1 MTGRRP
7 LAAVIWAT
15 ASALAL
21 ASGGCL
27 RREDPEVLRQRA
39 VIEEL
44 TRKNVEL
51 ALEIERLRR
60 ELAAVQAGRGDN
72 VGRHPGGAP

>member
-7 LAAVIWAT
+7 LATVIWAAT
-15 ASALAL
+15 FALAL
-21 ASGGCL
+21 ALGGCL

-44 TRKNVEL
+44 TRKNAEL
-51 ALEIERLRR
+51 ALEIERLGR
-60 ELAAVQAGRGDN
+60 ELAAARAGRGDT
-72 VGRHPGGAP
+72 V